1 MVKNTPIVTTT
12 TVQAML
18 SGTLAAIATPA
29 VAPRIVAA
37 SHSHARR
44 VDASADPAMTTYA
57 VHATRRLCSLPNNLA
72 IRPAARAATATC
84 IARAVVGARLGVGG
98 GVSEPVCAA
107 AGAALAGSAAL
118 GGTGV
123 AVANAVAYEADWAT
137 SSSPPIVV
145 SAASAVSG

>member
-1 MVKNTPIVTTT
+1 MVKNTPAVTTL
-12 TVQAML
+12 TVQTMV

-57 VHATRRLCSLPNNLA
+57 VHATRRLCSFPNDLA

-98 GVSEPVCAA
+98 DVSEPACAA
-107 AGAALAGSAAL
+107 AGAALAGSAAP
-118 GGTGV
+118 GGTGG
-123 AVANAVAYEADWAT
+123 AVANAVACE
-137 SSSPPIVV
+137 
-145 SAASAVSG
+145 